1 MKKIDPITIGAI
13 IIILLLTGG
22 VILAYIVSPKEEA
35 KKYSSNDENR
45 PVLEISQ
52 KEFDFGQMK
61 IEDKKTEEVPIKN
74 IGKSPLTLSDFA
86 TSCNCTFVQ
95 AVINGK
101 ESPLFS
107 MHSRPNWQGVLQPNE
122 IGTLRLIYEPKL
134 MPVKG
139 SVTRQIV
146 FKTNDPAQPLITLKF
161 TANVE

>member
-1 MKKIDPITIGAI
+1 MKKIDPIIIGI
-13 IIILLLTGG
+13 IVIVLLMVGG

-35 KKYSSNDENR
+35 KKYSVNDENR

-52 KEFDFGQMK
+52 KEFNFGQMK
-61 IEDKKTEEVPIKN
+61 LDDTKTQKVSIKN
-74 IGKSPLTLSDFA
+74 IGQSPLLLSDFA

-107 MHSRPNWQGVLQPNE
+107 MHSRPDWQGVLQPDE
-122 IGTLRLIYEPKL
+122 TGILKLIYEPKL